1 VLKNAERIKEI
12 QELERQ
18 KKRKRRI
25 KGLEKNG
32 KKKGI

>member
-18 KKRKRRI
+18 KRKRRI
-25 KGLEKNG
+25 KGLEKNI
-32 KKKGI
+32 KKNGI